1 MSNDKANVPFQLQQI
16 IDGMLNSKDNVYIR
30 GNYRNRL
37 DSIRSEIDKAI
48 RKYDNELYLADVGKS
63 SKKKRA

>member
-1 MSNDKANVPFQLQQI
+1 MSNDKVNVPFQLQQI
-16 IDGMLNSKDNVYIR
+16 IDGMLNAKDNVYVR

-37 DSIRSEIDKAI
+37 DSIRSEIDNAI